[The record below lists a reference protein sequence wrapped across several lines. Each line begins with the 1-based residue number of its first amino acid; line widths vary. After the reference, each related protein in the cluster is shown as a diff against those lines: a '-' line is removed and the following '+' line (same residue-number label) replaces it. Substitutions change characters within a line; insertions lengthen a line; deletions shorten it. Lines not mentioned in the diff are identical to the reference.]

1 MRDGIRKPLLSTL
14 LVFALAIIPTQTA
27 SAAKPVS
34 GVSTTIYNEGTDKAA
49 VFYNPVVVSNVDL
62 QIPQASIQAL
72 NADPNSS
79 IYRTA
84 DVKITT
90 ADGVMTTLTNI
101 GVRLKG
107 QATRKLIND
116 SEKAPLKLKF
126 DAFVPNQK
134 FLGLSRMTLNSMAQD
149 PSFIRED
156 TAYRIYRA
164 MGLVAPRTTYSWVT
178 LNNAD
183 FGLYMNVESIDG
195 QMLKRWLN
203 PVHVYSSDCYLA
215 DLTYNQDDCFDTNY
229 GDPSDRSD
237 LNAAVAVSVLN
248 GATWW
253 TEVNKIADMTSV
265 INLMAT
271 DIYTSSW
278 DGYTD
283 VVQNNYYI
291 VFDDTGKL
299 RIIPWGQDSTF
310 PMTDDAQLD
319 WLGRGPAYRNF
330 GNQQRSVMLRKC
342 VAYAPCKSLLIKAQV
357 AVKDKV
363 ATLDIPSFK
372 NKVASVI
379 NNAYV
384 AHDTRSKSSLT
395 TVVALQN
402 WLDQFFPQR
411 TASLTEFL
419 NTLNPEAP
427 ELSVSGS
434 NGVGSTLTASV
445 VNWDY
450 TATLNYQWLRNSVA
464 IPNATATS
472 YVTTAADVGALV
484 SLKILATK
492 PSKPSATISS
502 VPILVIRPALAAAS
516 ITGEARVGV
525 PLVGAPL
532 AEPSATVVYKWL
544 ADGKAIQG
552 AVSSSYTPSPG
563 DFQKSITLETTV
575 TQDGF
580 PVAVTTSAAK
590 TVLGGVIEK
599 PSIKVSGTAKTG
611 SRLSI
616 NTTVPTSTT
625 ATYQWLRNGKVI
637 PGATKSIY
645 TLQSGDYKTSVSGK
659 VTLTRDGYI
668 ATSNTSSTLK
678 VGLGELV
685 KTPDPKIVGTARV
698 NNTLTAVVGTWDSGV
713 VLTYQWIRDGARIS
727 KATGK
732 SYRLSAADR
741 KAEIVL
747 RVKAVKVGFESVTI
761 DSRQVIV
768 R

>member
-1 MRDGIRKPLLSTL
+1 MRISLRKPVLSTL
-14 LVFALAIIPTQTA
+14 LVFALALIPTQTA
-27 SAAKPVS
+27 SAAQPVS
-34 GVSTTIYNEGTDKAA
+34 GISTTMYNEGTDSAA

-62 QIPQASIQAL
+62 TMPQATIDAL
-72 NADPNSS
+72 NADTNAST
-79 IYRTA
+79 YRTA

-90 ADGVMTTLTNI
+90 ADGVITTLTNI

-107 QATRKLIND
+107 QATRRPINNYD
-116 SEKAPLKLKF
+116 KAPMKLKF

-134 FLGLSRMTLNSMAQD
+134 FLGLTRMTLNSMLQD
-149 PSFIRED
+149 PSFVRED
-156 TAYRIYRA
+156 TSYRIYRA

-178 LNNAD
+178 VNNAD

-203 PVHVYSSDCYLA
+203 PVHVYSSNCYLA
-215 DLTYNQDDCFDTNY
+215 DMTYSQSWCYDTNY
-229 GDPSDRSD
+229 GDNDRTD
-237 LNAAVAVSVLN
+237 LNAAVAVSELN

-271 DIYTSSW
+271 DIYTSNW

-299 RIIPWGQDSTF
+299 KIIPWGQDGTF
-310 PMTDDAQLD
+310 PMEADAQLD

-330 GNQQRSVMLRKC
+330 GNQERSVMLRKC
-342 VAYAPCKSLLIKAQV
+342 VAYDPCKKLLIKAQV

-363 ATLDIPSFK
+363 ATLGIPAFK

-379 NNAYV
+379 NNAYI
-384 AHDTRSKSSLT
+384 ANDYRSNPNVGS
-395 TVVALQN
+395 AIFWQN

-411 TASLTEFL
+411 TASLTAFL

-427 ELSVSGS
+427 EVSVAGA
-434 NGVGSTLTASV
+434 NTVGSTLTATV

-464 IPNATATS
+464 IPNATGTT
-472 YVTTAADVGALV
+472 YVTTSADAGALV

-502 VPILVIRPALAAAS
+502 VPLLVTNPALAAAS
-516 ITGEARVGV
+516 LTGEARVGV
-525 PLVGAPL
+525 PLVGGPL
-532 AEPSATVVYKWL
+532 AEPSATVVYRWL
-544 ADGKAIQG
+544 ADGKTIPGAIG
-552 AVSSSYTPSPG
+552 STYTPTPSEY
-563 DFQKSITLETTV
+563 QKSITLQTTV
-575 TQDGF
+575 TQQGF
-580 PVAVTTSAAK
+580 PVAVTTSSAK
-590 TVLGGVIEK
+590 IVLGGVIDK
-599 PSIKVSGTAKTG
+599 PSITVSGTSKTG
-611 SRLSI
+611 NRLTIRSS
-616 NTTVPTSTT
+616 VPASTT
-625 ATYQWLRNGKVI
+625 ATYQWLRNGKAI
-637 PGATKSIY
+637 TGATKSVY
-645 TLQSGDYKTSVSGK
+645 TLQSADYKTSVSAK
-659 VTLTRDGYI
+659 VTLTRFGYN
-668 ATSNTSSTLK
+668 NTSSTSSSVK
-678 VGLGELV
+678 VGLGELI

-698 NNTLTAVVGTWDSGV
+698 NNTLTAQVGTWDSGV
-713 VLTYQWIRDGARIS
+713 KLTYQWIRDGAKIS

-732 SYRLSAADR
+732 TYRLSAADR

-747 RVKAVKVGFESVTI
+747 RVQAVKVGFESVTI
-761 DSRQVIV
+761 DSREVVV

>member
-1 MRDGIRKPLLSTL
+1 MRISLRKPVLSTL
-14 LVFALAIIPTQTA
+14 LVFALALIPTQTA
-27 SAAKPVS
+27 SAAQPVS
-34 GVSTTIYNEGTDKAA
+34 GISTTMYNEGTDSAA

-62 QIPQASIQAL
+62 TMPQATIDAL
-72 NADPNSS
+72 NSDLNAS

-90 ADGVMTTLTNI
+90 ADGVITTLTNI

-107 QATRKLIND
+107 QATRRPINNYD
-116 SEKAPLKLKF
+116 KAPMKLKF

-134 FLGLSRMTLNSMAQD
+134 FLGLTRMTLNSMLQD
-149 PSFIRED
+149 PSFVRED
-156 TAYRIYRA
+156 TSYRIYRA

-178 LNNAD
+178 VNNAD

-203 PVHVYSSDCYLA
+203 PVHVYSSNCYLA
-215 DLTYNQDDCFDTNY
+215 DMTYSQSWCYDTNY
-229 GDPSDRSD
+229 GDNDRTD
-237 LNAAVAVSVLN
+237 LNSAIAVSELN

-271 DIYTSSW
+271 DIYTSNW

-299 RIIPWGQDSTF
+299 KIIPWGQDGTF
-310 PMTDDAQLD
+310 PMEADAQLD

-330 GNQQRSVMLRKC
+330 GNQERSVMLRKC
-342 VAYAPCKSLLIKAQV
+342 VAYDPCKKLLIKAQV

-363 ATLDIPSFK
+363 ATLGIPAFK

-384 AHDTRSKSSLT
+384 ANDYRSNPNVSS
-395 TVVALQN
+395 AIFWQN

-411 TASLTEFL
+411 TASLTAFL

-427 ELSVSGS
+427 EVSVAGA
-434 NGVGSTLTASV
+434 NTVGSTLTATV

-464 IPNATATS
+464 IPNATGTT
-472 YVTTAADVGALV
+472 YVTTSADAGALV

-502 VPILVIRPALAAAS
+502 VPILVTKPALAAAS
-516 ITGEARVGV
+516 LAGEARVGV
-525 PLVGAPL
+525 PLMGGPL
-532 AEPSATVVYKWL
+532 AESSATVTYKWL
-544 ADGKAIQG
+544 ADGKTIPGAIG
-552 AVSSSYTPSPG
+552 STYTPTPIEY
-563 DFQKSITLETTV
+563 QKSITLQTTV
-575 TQDGF
+575 TQEGF

-590 TVLGGVIEK
+590 IVLGGVIDK
-599 PSIKVSGTAKTG
+599 PSITVTGIAKTG
-611 SRLSI
+611 NRLTI
-616 NTTVPTSTT
+616 NTTVPSSTT
-625 ATYQWLRNGKVI
+625 ATYQWLRSGKVI
-637 PGATKSIY
+637 TGATKSVY
-645 TLQSGDYKTSVSGK
+645 TLQSADYKTSVSAK
-659 VTLTRDGYI
+659 VTLTRFGYNTTS
-668 ATSNTSSTLK
+668 ATSSALK
-678 VGLGELV
+678 VGIGELT
-685 KTPDPKIVGTARV
+685 KTPDPKIAGIAKVK
-698 NNTLTAVVGTWDSGV
+698 NTLTAVVGTWDSGV
-713 VLTYQWIRDGARIS
+713 KLTYQWIRDGAKIS

-732 SYRLSAADR
+732 TYRLTAADR
-741 KAEIVL
+741 KAEIV
-747 RVKAVKVGFESVTI
+747 VTVQAVKVGFYSVTI
-761 DSRQVIV
+761 DSAPVVV

>member
-1 MRDGIRKPLLSTL
+1 MRNSIRKPLLSTL
-14 LVFALAIIPTQTA
+14 LVFALALIPTQTA
-27 SAAKPVS
+27 SAAQPVS
-34 GVSTTIYNEGTDKAA
+34 GISTTIYNEGTDTAA

-62 QIPQASIQAL
+62 TMPQTTIDAL
-72 NADPNSS
+72 NADMNSS
-79 IYRTA
+79 TYRTA
-84 DVKITT
+84 NVKITT
-90 ADGVMTTLTNI
+90 ADGVVTTLNNI

-107 QATRKLIND
+107 QATRRPINNYD
-116 SEKAPLKLKF
+116 KAPMKLKF
-126 DAFVPNQK
+126 DAFVPGQK
-134 FLGLSRMTLNSMAQD
+134 FLGLTRMTLNSMLQD

-156 TAYRIYRA
+156 TSYRIYRA

-178 LNNAD
+178 VNNAD

-203 PVHVYSSDCYLA
+203 PVHVYSSNCYLA
-215 DLTYNQDDCFDTNY
+215 DLTYNQDDCYDTNY
-229 GDPSDRSD
+229 GDTNRTD

-271 DIYTSSW
+271 DIYTSNW

-299 RIIPWGQDSTF
+299 KIIPWGQDGTF
-310 PMTDDAQLD
+310 PMEADAQLD

-330 GNQQRSVMLRKC
+330 GNQERSVMLRKC
-342 VAYAPCKSLLIKAQV
+342 VAYDPCKKLLIKAQV

-363 ATLDIPSFK
+363 ATLGIPEFK

-379 NNAYV
+379 NNAYI
-384 AHDTRSKSSLT
+384 ANDFRSNPNVGS
-395 TVVALQN
+395 AIFWQN

-411 TASLTEFL
+411 TASLTAFL

-427 ELSVSGS
+427 EISVAGG
-434 NGVGSTLTASV
+434 NTVGSTLTATV

-464 IPNATATS
+464 IPNATGTT
-472 YVTTAADVGALV
+472 YVTTSADAGALV
-484 SLKILATK
+484 SFKILATK

-516 ITGEARVGV
+516 LTGEARVGV
-525 PLVGAPL
+525 PLVGGPL
-532 AEPSATVVYKWL
+532 AETSATVVYKWL
-544 ADGKAIQG
+544 ADGKTIPGAIG
-552 AVSSSYTPSPG
+552 STYTPTPSEY
-563 DFQKSITLETTV
+563 QKAITLQTTV
-575 TQDGF
+575 TQEGF
-580 PVAVTTSAAK
+580 PVAVTTSTAK
-590 TVLGGVIEK
+590 MVLGGVINK
-599 PSIKVSGTAKTG
+599 PSITVSGTAKTG
-611 SRLSI
+611 SRLTI
-616 NTTVPTSTT
+616 NTTVPSSTT
-625 ATYQWLRNGKVI
+625 ASYQWLRNGKVI
-637 PGATKSIY
+637 TGATKSIY
-645 TLQSGDYKTSVSGK
+645 TLQSADYKTSVSGK
-659 VTLTRDGYI
+659 VALTRAGYNT
-668 ATSNTSSTLK
+668 ASTTSSALK
-678 VGLGELV
+678 VGIGELV

-698 NNTLTAVVGTWDSGV
+698 NNTLTAQVGSWDTGV
-713 VLTYQWIRDGARIS
+713 VLTYQWIRDGAKIS

-732 SYRLSAADR
+732 TYRLTSADR
-741 KAEIVL
+741 RAEIAV
-747 RVKAVKVGFESVTI
+747 RVQAVKVGFESVTI
-761 DSRQVIV
+761 DSREVVV